1 MLNYTP
7 HNLDVKKEQI
17 PDLKALARLAKKGD
31 TEAFGS
37 IYDALVTPVYR
48 YIFYRVDQ
56 QIAEDL
62 TEDTFLKAWQNLG
75 KYKETSKTPFSA
87 WVFKIAHNLIC
98 DHYRKN
104 QPVLEIDE
112 NLPSTHVDLNPST
125 TINIKFN
132 QIKLRQA
139 INKLPENF
147 QQVIVLKYINELD
160 NDEISKATGKSEG
173 SIRTIQF
180 RALKQ
185 LRVLLEEKQED
196 F

>member
-1 MLNYTP
+1 M
-7 HNLDVKKEQI
+7 KKTQI
-17 PDLKALARLAKKGD
+17 PDLKALVKLAKKGD
-31 TEAFGS
+31 TEAFGK
-37 IYDALVTPVYR
+37 IYDELVTPVYR

-62 TEDTFLKAWQNLG
+62 TEDTFLKAWQNLK
-75 KYKETSKTPFSA
+75 KYKEEDRTPFSA
-87 WVFKIAHNLIC
+87 WVFRIAHNIIC
-98 DHYRKN
+98 DYYRKN
-104 QPVLEIDE
+104 QTVSEIDE
-112 NLPSTHVDLNPST
+112 NLPDTKENFNPSMK
-125 TINIKFN
+125 INIKFN
-132 QIKLRQA
+132 QIKLRNA
-139 INKLPENF
+139 INKLPDNF

-160 NDEISKATGKSEG
+160 NAEISKATGRSEG